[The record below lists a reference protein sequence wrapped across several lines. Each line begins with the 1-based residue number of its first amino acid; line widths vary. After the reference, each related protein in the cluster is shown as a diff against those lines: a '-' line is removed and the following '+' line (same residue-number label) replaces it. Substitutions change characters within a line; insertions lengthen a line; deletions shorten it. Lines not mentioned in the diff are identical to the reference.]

1 MPKQTRRHPRRRDRR
16 RRTQHRRTQHRRG
29 GLLTPEQRNELLVNS
44 QYAVK
49 DPRGYTLSM
58 FNEFQGI
65 SINEEK
71 AKKTFN
77 LLYKRLHREHARIIA
92 ELDEIIASHPHN
104 AARFTRP
111 LLYELELL
119 RAAASRNYDGMIHAI
134 PFNKSSKYFAEM
146 TDNRRRLKALLDLI
160 DASLAN
166 YAPQIANLSIQR
178 NMSNNFLS
186 GNMSLEGV
194 NQSSLKEPE
203 MVSPEYNMR
212 ANFLSGNVEI
222 Q

>member
-1 MPKQTRRHPRRRDRR
+1 MPKQTRRHPHRRDRR
-16 RRTQHRRTQHRRG
+16 RRTRRG
-29 GLLTPEQRNELLVNS
+29 GLLTPEQRNELLVQS

-49 DPRGYTLSM
+49 NARGYTLSM
-58 FNEFQGI
+58 FNEFQGV
-65 SINEEK
+65 SIDEEK

-119 RAAASRNYDGMIHAI
+119 RAAAFRNYDGMIHVI

-166 YAPQIANLSIQR
+166 YAPQIANLSMKR

-194 NQSSLKEPE
+194 RPSSLNEPAL
-203 MVSPEYNMR
+203 VSPEYNMR
-212 ANFLSGNVEI
+212 ANFLSGNFEL